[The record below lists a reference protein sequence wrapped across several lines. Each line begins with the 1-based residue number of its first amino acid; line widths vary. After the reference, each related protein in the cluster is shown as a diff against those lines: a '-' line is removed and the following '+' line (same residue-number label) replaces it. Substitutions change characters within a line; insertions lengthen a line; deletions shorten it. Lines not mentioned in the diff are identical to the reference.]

1 MLQDIY
7 SYSKCCNLL
16 YFFIIFPFL
25 PSLGILAWAH
35 IEMFLEYLIWFSSEI
50 SVMVCFLFFQKLG
63 DMFQSNQPDVVSRS
77 FRSAFILL

>member
-35 IEMFLEYLIWFSSEI
+35 IEMFLEYFTEI
-50 SVMVCFLFFQKLG
+50 
-63 DMFQSNQPDVVSRS
+63 
-77 FRSAFILL
+77 FRITETGQF